1 MATETAAAEA
11 PTTAEP
17 EVIGVDQVVDL
28 VAPLPDVNKA
38 AIAAE
43 NAPQPAAAPDAAPQ
57 PEAPKPAASAAG
69 SQQGAGAAAKPSKSR
84 AAPVDVYGRP
94 FDPRLHETNR
104 DGTPVISTSGKRAG
118 KIRCRRQPLREY
130 TQESTIGDQ
139 PEATAAEDA
148 PQAAPAQDAEAATL
162 QRKAV
167 ATTLAG
173 MQLMLMRMALG
184 PDVATEKE
192 QSDGLTQ
199 SWETV
204 VAYYDMRPI
213 HPLVGLMV
221 ATGMIVV
228 GSMNKPEARTRLQKL
243 TEWAKVRAYALW
255 LRITGRRYRTPE
267 PAAPAA

>member
-1 MATETAAAEA
+1 MATETAAADA

-28 VAPLPDVNKA
+28 VATLPDVNKA

-43 NAPQPAAAPDAAPQ
+43 TAPQPAAAPDAAPQ
-57 PEAPKPAASAAG
+57 ADAPKPAATAAG
-69 SQQGAGAAAKPSKSR
+69 SQQRAGAAGKPPKSR
-84 AAPVDVYGRP
+84 AAPVDMWGRP
-94 FDPRLHETNR
+94 FDPRIHETNA
-104 DGTPVISTSGKRAG
+104 DGTPVISDSGKRKG
-118 KIRCRRQPLREY
+118 KIRCRRQPLKEY

-139 PEATAAEDA
+139 PEAVAAEDA
-148 PQAAPAQDAEAATL
+148 PQAAQAVDGEAAAL

-173 MQLMLMRMALG
+173 MHLMVMRMALG

-199 SWETV
+199 SWEAV

-255 LRITGRRYRTPE
+255 LRLTGRRYQRE